1 MSAFGQTRQL
11 QRKQQKSPKNSELV
25 QFEASAHEITSR
37 NNGQLWECETIFHD
51 LLTSGFAVNL
61 VNQEL
66 GKMARDVGYVPP
78 FGLSQS
84 DLRLIQ
90 TPSFSL
96 LLRIQEAY
104 YPPPNYLYSG
114 TSDNIVGVLD
124 CNAVNGITFEC
135 FEQPE
140 SNRTLERPKKLVR
153 GPNRVADRGDT
164 IRIRAGIDVYQLLP
178 PGHLTLLLTMQSE
191 SRLSTF
197 WEYDSSTLLPV
208 RAIAA
213 SSSLSRLEFA
223 ARMLSEFGDPSSIPV
238 LSDLINHPEHFIRWA
253 AIRAIARIDETEGVK
268 ALYAAQNDQHPH
280 VRRAALRELKQ
291 ISHDQSS
298 IGEPRSHS

>member
-1 MSAFGQTRQL
+1 MSVFEGTSQL
-11 QRKQQKSPKNSELV
+11 QPKQERFPKSSKLV
-25 QFEASAHEITSR
+25 QFEASAHEIISR
-37 NNGQLWECETIFHD
+37 NNGQIWECETIFND
-51 LLTSGFAVNL
+51 LLNSGFAVHL

-66 GKMARDVGYVPP
+66 GNMARDAGYVPP

-104 YPPPNYLYSG
+104 YPPSTYLYSG
-114 TSDNIVGVLD
+114 TSDSIVGVL
-124 CNAVNGITFEC
+124 NSNTGNGVTFEC

-140 SNRTLERPKKLVR
+140 SNTMLERPKKLVC
-153 GPNRVADRGDT
+153 GPNRFADTGDT
-164 IRIRAGIDVYQLLP
+164 ICFRAGKDVYQILP
-178 PGHLTLLLTMQSE
+178 PGHLTLLLTLQSE

-197 WEYDSSTLLPV
+197 WEYDGSTLLPV

-213 SSSLSRLEFA
+213 SSSLSRLDFA

-238 LSDLINHPEHFIRWA
+238 LRGLLNHPEHFIRWA
-253 AIRAIARIDETEGVK
+253 AIQAIARIDETEGLKV
-268 ALYAAQNDQHPH
+268 LDAAQNDQHPH

-298 IGEPRSHS
+298 ISENRSNL